1 MEAFKRT
8 IRTLGITRLIVV
20 LALQSWGACVWGQTG
35 PVELLLEKNPA
46 EGGIVTPG
54 SGVHRFCADSEITV
68 TAVPQPGYRFAYWVG
83 EVSQPGESTT
93 RIHLNDSKAVV
104 AVFERVTP
112 NMVGENN
119 PDIEL
124 NGGGGGGASSLMPTA
139 TNFFTTN
146 WSISGGAAASPPLV
160 VSGPILIQTPEP
172 ATVLLLGLGG
182 SYLIRRP
189 LRQRRRNIHRRKC
202 SRTLSNASASA
213 T

>member
-8 IRTLGITRLIVV
+8 IRTHGIKRLIVV
-20 LALQSWGACVWGQTG
+20 LALLSWGAAAWGQAG
-35 PVELLLEKNPA
+35 PVELLLEKNPT
-46 EGGIVTPG
+46 EGGMVTPG
-54 SGVHRFCADSEITV
+54 SGIHRFSADSEITV
-68 TAVPQPGYRFAYWVG
+68 TAVPQPGYRFAYWLG

-112 NMVGENN
+112 DLAGENN
-119 PDIEL
+119 PDIEI
-124 NGGGGGGASSLMPTA
+124 NGGGGGGPSSLMPTA

-146 WSISGGAAASPPLV
+146 WSISSGAAASPTVV

-172 ATVLLLGLGG
+172 ATVLLFGLGG

-189 LRQRRRNIHRRKC
+189 RRQRRRGIPGRKR
-202 SRTLSNASASA
+202 S
-213 T
+213 